1 MSESWKDKD
10 SILKR
15 LETRSGELKT
25 AIEEGD
31 ETAIDEAREDIDELL
46 ASLFNAMLLEQ
57 VTS

>member
-25 AIEEGD
+25 ATEEGD

-46 ASLFNAMLLEQ
+46 TSLFNAML
-57 VTS
+57 T